1 MRKNISL
8 GDKALSRLETLRD
21 RVEAASTSEVIRDA
35 LRLYEYI
42 ICESEKG
49 AEFFVKRPNEE
60 MSRLEIFL

>member
-8 GDKALSRLETLRD
+8 GDKALARLESLRE
-21 RVEAASTSEVIRDA
+21 RVEATSTSEVVRDA

-42 ICESEKG
+42 IGESEKG

-60 MSRLEIFL
+60 TSKLEIFL